1 MCSGGGE
8 LEFQFSASADLKREV
23 AEMKSEKYVRI
34 ISSAQCQRYRSNID
48 LARPPPFDPGFIE
61 WANKLADSSASEG
74 DVLQFIKYYGTHFF
88 SDVTFGAKFIQS
100 HKISQADLEKLKKE
114 SMSVEAQASYSALFS
129 VGGGSSMDSDQRNA
143 ATKFM
148 KNVDCTI
155 TPVGSVPPSNGDA
168 ATWAT
173 SVQSNPVPVMY
184 TLLGIENLFSDHF
197 TRNLSPKV
205 NYVGLKKKLAD
216 AAYKHCQ
223 VMLKHGKVPSCS
235 FKVKIEGHGIGFEDK
250 GETTLA
256 ILSLQ
261 LTEHSNIFSPF
272 FFPFHWYLF
281 DSSLHYTP
289 NLLSVQEHGWKNDS
303 IFRCL
308 LNLISSSFHF

>member
-1 MCSGGGE
+1 MYSGGGE

-23 AEMKSEKYVRI
+23 AEMKSGKYVRI

-100 HKISQADLEKLKKE
+100 HKISQADLEKLNKE

-148 KNVDCTI
+148 KNVDCTT

-197 TRNLSPKV
+197 TRNLSPQV

-223 VMLKHGKVPSCS
+223 VLRKHGKVPSCS

-261 LTEHSNIFSPF
+261 LTEHSNIFLSI
-272 FFPFHWYLF
+272 LF
-281 DSSLHYTP
+281 SVSLVP
-289 NLLSVQEHGWKNDS
+289 L
-303 IFRCL
+303 
-308 LNLISSSFHF
+308 